1 MSEMKRLMEG
11 WRAYTK
17 NNLLSEGQ
25 VEDYIRS
32 QNLETYGDLVN
43 FMKLARSKKRS
54 VAGLKAIADWA
65 SDVLGKELVL
75 FLINTY
81 VRRKPPKPQEFLKL
95 FRVDPKY
102 AAIIDN
108 NVEQSF
114 LDWFIEEVD
123 NDTSNL
129 AQTRIDDENFSID
142 GVLQRW
148 LASTFDGRTVQK
160 S

>member
-1 MSEMKRLMEG
+1 MSEMKTLMEG

-43 FMKLARSKKRS
+43 FMKLVRSKKRS
-54 VAGLKAIADWA
+54 MKGLKVIANWA
-65 SDVLGKELVL
+65 TDILGKELFMFL
-75 FLINTY
+75 FNTY
-81 VRRKPPKPQEFLKL
+81 IKNKPPKPQEFLKL

-108 NVEQSF
+108 NVEKAF
-114 LDWFIEEVD
+114 LDWFIGEVD